1 MSPVDAP
8 RWLRA
13 LAAVVGAALLAAGC
27 GAAGD
32 GDGADRT
39 LQGVRR
45 EPPLEVAQ
53 VTLPDVTA
61 GGEDFTTTGRDG
73 GLLLVYFGYTSC
85 PDICPTTMSDLARAI
100 EELPA
105 HLARR
110 VEVAMVTVDPE
121 RDTAA
126 VLDGYLAHFFDGT
139 RRHAL
144 RTDDADRL
152 EEAKRAFGV
161 RAQIEAHEPG
171 DDDYDVSHTAVT
183 YAVDDSGTVVVEW
196 PFGTTP
202 DAIRSDLVTLLEE
215 GSP

>member
-1 MSPVDAP
+1 MGSP
-8 RWLRA
+8 RWSRA
-13 LAAVVGAALLAAGC
+13 LAASVGAALLAAGC
-27 GAAGD
+27 GAGGGGD
-32 GDGADRT
+32 GDGEDGS

-45 EPPLEVAQ
+45 DPPLEVAQ
-53 VTLPDVTA
+53 VTLPDATA
-61 GGEDFTTTGRDG
+61 GGEEFTTTAGDG

-121 RDTAA
+121 RDTAE
-126 VLDGYLAHFFDGT
+126 VLDGYLAHFFEDT

-144 RTDDADRL
+144 RTDDTGRL
-152 EEAKRAFGV
+152 EAAKRAFGV
-161 RAQIEAHEPG
+161 RAQVEAHDPG

-183 YAVDDSGTVVVEW
+183 YAVDDSGRVVVEW

-202 DAIRSDLVTLLEE
+202 DAIRSDLETLLEE
-215 GSP
+215 ADR